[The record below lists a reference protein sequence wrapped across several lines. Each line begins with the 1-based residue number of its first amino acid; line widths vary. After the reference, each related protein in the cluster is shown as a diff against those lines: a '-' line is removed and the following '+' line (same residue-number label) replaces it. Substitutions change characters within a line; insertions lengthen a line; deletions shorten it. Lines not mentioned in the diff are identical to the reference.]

1 MGNRI
6 KIIKK
11 NGHLLT
17 NYRTPTRRA
26 VIWLGQTC
34 NLNCY
39 FCYFAER
46 ISDKNHP
53 EHQFFS
59 LAKAKEICNIFRKKY
74 NLNSIDIQ
82 GGEPTIYPHI
92 FELLDY
98 CNGIGLKPSLITNA
112 ITLANANFCKKFKE
126 HSVYDF
132 LVSLQG
138 IGDVYDKIVGL
149 KGGFQMQL
157 KALENLRQL
166 GIPLRINA
174 VLTNEIVEDLA
185 AITRLAI
192 EYNARV
198 INFIGFNN
206 SGDQKKLREKY
217 QIPIYKLISDRL
229 SSLIDTLEDNEIEV
243 NLRFLPFCIFDEKYR
258 KNIQNSKQMIYD
270 LHEWEKMSRLWIDRP
285 AQRQAKQITEEV
297 PNAVNILIKKKIN
310 KFQFTD
316 LVKSFIHS
324 FKNYEYADCKDYQ
337 ILIEKQLNNFIPSCP
352 YLDGF
357 SKLEH
362 FYFEQ
367 SKTTIDKIKINK
379 CNDCEINFICD
390 GIHSDFV
397 REYGT
402 SGFEPIK
409 IGETILDPKFY
420 LNEQMKVVEEQE
432 YDWAIPKGKRE

>member
-1 MGNRI
+1 MEDNI

-11 NGHLLT
+11 NGYLLT

-46 ISDKNHP
+46 VADKNHP

-59 LAKAKEICNIFRKKY
+59 LDKAKKICNIFRKKY

-98 CNGIGLKPSLITNA
+98 CNDIGLKPSLITNA
-112 ITLANANFCKKFKE
+112 IVLSNFKFCKKFKE

-138 IGDVYDKIVGL
+138 IGEVYDKVVGL
-149 KGGFQMQL
+149 RGGFQKQL

-166 GIPLRINA
+166 EIPLRINA

-185 AITRLAI
+185 AITRLAV

-217 QIPIYKLISDRL
+217 QIPIYKFISEKL
-229 SSLIDTLEDNEIEV
+229 SPLIDELQENEIEV

-270 LHEWEKMSRLWIDRP
+270 LHEWEKMSRFWIDRP
-285 AQRQAKQITEEV
+285 AQRQAKQFTEEI
-297 PNAVNILIKKKIN
+297 PNAVNVLFKKKIN
-310 KFQFTD
+310 KYQIAD
-316 LVKSFIHS
+316 LVKSCINV
-324 FKNYEYADCKDYQ
+324 FKNYKYAKCKDYQ
-337 ILIEKQLNNFIPSCP
+337 AVIEQQLNNFIPSISFM
-352 YLDGF
+352 DGF
-357 SKLEH
+357 SKLDH
-362 FYFEQ
+362 YYFEQ
-367 SKTTIDKIKINK
+367 SKATNDKIKIDR
-379 CNDCEINFICD
+379 CNECEINFICD

-397 REYGT
+397 KEYGDA
-402 SGFEPIK
+402 GIEPIK
-409 IGETILDPKFY
+409 IGKTIIDPKYY

-432 YDWAIPKGKRE
+432 FDWALSKGK